1 MKFLTLARKK
11 GAPVR
16 RTQYAALDDANRI
29 RALRNYRSHTQAN
42 AIDFIDSVVEKLL
55 TYRDDVYS

>member
-1 MKFLTLARKK
+1 M
-11 GAPVR
+11 R
-16 RTQYAALDDANRI
+16 RYQYTALDDATRI